1 MPDTKRWLR
10 RIDQGGRAKRNAS
23 DISFAPTTTHTPP
36 PSLPRSRGPRPS
48 TTRTD
53 VSLRSDCCGEFDRA
67 GDRPGPAEERLEGAA
82 RERSGLE
89 EVVVMEG
96 YVEGCVE
103 TGLGAEMDMEAGVDW
118 DLEQWLNI
126 EANAEVED
134 LIVGGSNREL

>member
-1 MPDTKRWLR
+1 M
-10 RIDQGGRAKRNAS
+10 
-23 DISFAPTTTHTPP
+23 
-36 PSLPRSRGPRPS
+36 
-48 TTRTD
+48 
-53 VSLRSDCCGEFDRA
+53 
-67 GDRPGPAEERLEGAA
+67 EGAA